1 VSDEQLI
8 LSRQRVKNFGEV
20 FTPSKVVKEMCDL
33 IQAECYD
40 EKTTFLE
47 PSCGTGNF
55 LVEILS
61 RKLSTI
67 IADGDSDKETE
78 EKFYMALGSI
88 YGVDLQDD
96 NVKQCQS
103 RLQELAETMAYGIG
117 LSLSK
122 TVVSSILQSNIR
134 CADALKDTV
143 LFAKVSVNK
152 TGVVLKYHAVNL
164 QNGNS
169 EYKFS
174 VGVAVWHL

>member
-1 VSDEQLI
+1 MSDEQLI

-33 IQAECYD
+33 IQSECYD

-103 RLQELAETMAYGIG
+103 RLQELAETMAYGVG

-134 CADALKDTV
+134 RADALKEHG
-143 LFAKVSVNK
+143 AIR
-152 TGVVLKYHAVNL
+152 
-164 QNGNS
+164 
-169 EYKFS
+169 
-174 VGVAVWHL
+174 